1 MDIVVYK
8 EILERLVQLDILEQL
23 VFEEN
28 RDQQG
33 RLGPLDREVIMDH
46 LD

>member
-8 EILERLVQLDILEQL
+8 EILGQLAQLDILEQL

-28 RDQQG
+28 RDQLG
-33 RLGPLDREVIMDH
+33 RLEPLDREVIMDH